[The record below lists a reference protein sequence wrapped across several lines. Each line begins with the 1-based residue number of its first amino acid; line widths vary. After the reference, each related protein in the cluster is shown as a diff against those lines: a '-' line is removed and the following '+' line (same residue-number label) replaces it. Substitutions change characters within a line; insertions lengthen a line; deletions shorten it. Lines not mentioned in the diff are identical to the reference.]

1 MLYNRF
7 SSQSGFQESSE
18 KPNFV
23 FSQVMATRR
32 VSLKDLAQELN
43 ISISTVSRALK
54 NHPDIS
60 LEVKKKVKQLAE
72 ERNYSPNPLAMGLLR
87 QQTKMIGVIV
97 PDINTHFYSSIIS
110 GIERVVNENG
120 YFILIASS
128 NESMQKEKE
137 AVENFLKSR
146 VEGLIVCLSQ
156 ETNDFT
162 HFEKLVKNEIPL
174 VFFDRICDSIDA
186 PAVIADGGIAAQKIT
201 EHFYTNG
208 CRRIAYISGP
218 DYLNISKN
226 RKRGYLNGL
235 KECGLP
241 VDPELI
247 VQCNMSIDAAKS
259 ATRKLLELEHKP
271 DAIFGINDIVA
282 LSAMIEIKKQGFQIP
297 NDIALAGFTDEFHS
311 IVVDPP
317 LTSVSHPTVTMG
329 EEAARLF
336 FKSISQ
342 GLKTNEKI
350 ILPIEL
356 IERESSKKTGSK

>member
-1 MLYNRF
+1 
-7 SSQSGFQESSE
+7 
-18 KPNFV
+18 
-23 FSQVMATRR
+23 MATRR

-54 NHPDIS
+54 DHPDIS
-60 LEVKKKVKQLAE
+60 LEVRMKVKQLAE

-110 GIERVVNENG
+110 GIERIVNENG

-128 NESMQKEKE
+128 NEFMQKEKE

-156 ETNDFT
+156 ETNEFS

-186 PAVIADGGIAAQKIT
+186 PAVIADGKVAAEKIT
-201 EHFYTNG
+201 KHFYANG

-218 DYLNISKN
+218 DHLNISRN
-226 RKRGYLNGL
+226 RKLGYMNGL

-247 VQCNMSIDAAKS
+247 VQSNMSIETAKS
-259 ATRKLLELEHKP
+259 ATRKLLQLKHKP

-282 LSAMIEIKKQGFQIP
+282 LSAMIEIKRQGLRIP
-297 NDIALAGFTDEFHS
+297 EDISLAGFTDEFHS

-317 LTSVSHPTVTMG
+317 LTSVSHPTVQMG
-329 EEAARLF
+329 EEAATLF
-336 FKSISQ
+336 FQINKA
-342 GLKTNEKI
+342 GAKNKRKDNT
-350 ILPIEL
+350 PY
-356 IERESSKKTGSK
+356 